1 MFIDRRGLKRESR
14 LAMSAA
20 RPSAMY
26 ITLLYLLL
34 TAGLG
39 LAVGLLVENPLEE
52 ILSLY
57 QQGVALE
64 RAIPL
69 ALVGVGSLGLFLNIL
84 MAICGVVVD
93 FGYCSWSLK
102 AARGEPTG
110 SGELL
115 AGFSMVGRI
124 IWLKIL
130 VLIYSLLWYLA
141 ILMPATIG
149 ITISLFVPGIGIVA
163 AIVLGA
169 VAVVAYVSRILR
181 YTMATC
187 CLADEPEKG
196 ASWALYRSCQ
206 MMTGRVGSY
215 FVLMLSFLGWHLL
228 AGLLVSVIEGLAIA
242 VMGGVHL
249 LVGSEP
255 GMLQMI
261 GSSTAMTVVLTLA
274 SWPVDVW
281 LTPYIALSKCKF
293 YDRIKGVEEH
303 TVL

>member
-1 MFIDRRGLKRESR
+1 MFMDRRGLKREAR
-14 LAMSAA
+14 LAMGAA
-20 RPSAMY
+20 RPSALY

-34 TAGLG
+34 TAGLS
-39 LAVGLLVENPLEE
+39 LAVRLLVENPLEE

-110 SGELL
+110 AGELL

-124 IWLKIL
+124 MWLRIL

-141 ILMPATIG
+141 ILMPATVG
-149 ITISLFVPGIGIVA
+149 VTVSLFVPGVGTVA
-163 AIVLGA
+163 AIGLGA
-169 VAVVAYVSRILR
+169 VAIVAYISRILR

-187 CLADEPEKG
+187 CLVDEPEKG
-196 ASWALYRSCQ
+196 ASWALYRSRQ
-206 MMTGRVGSY
+206 IMTGRVKSY

-228 AGLLVSVIEGLAIA
+228 GGLLVSVIEGLAIA

-249 LVGSEP
+249 LIGRDP
-255 GMLQMI
+255 GVLQTI
-261 GSSTAMTVVLTLA
+261 SSSTAMTVVLTLA

-293 YDRIKGVEEH
+293 YDRIENAE
-303 TVL
+303 TPAI